1 MVNLATVFLGQD
13 VQRTSIS
20 HLSPEH
26 LSSDL
31 KHKFGATCSN
41 VFVVCCKCQP
51 AREYVGLRHAVKST
65 AFKSSASFSF
75 AGKGN
80 NYSIYFAS
88 KMGIVNV
95 FLTSL
100 RGKKSHPIWL
110 RCTPFYRAM
119 WQPCNFNTIFF
130 SLAAPSGFF
139 LFNVVYSW
147 EIPHAWAS
155 WIVSYRTAELL
166 NKRNG

>member
-1 MVNLATVFLGQD
+1 MVNLATVFLGRD
-13 VQRTSIS
+13 VHRTSIP

-26 LSSDL
+26 LNSDL

-41 VFVVCCKCQP
+41 VFVVCCKCQTV
-51 AREYVGLRHAVKST
+51 RKCVGLRHRSKST

-75 AGKGN
+75 AGKRN

-100 RGKKSHPIWL
+100 SGKKITPNMVKVHPL
-110 RCTPFYRAM
+110 LQSNVTTL
-119 WQPCNFNTIFF
+119 QLQHNIFF
-130 SLAAPSGFF
+130 L
-139 LFNVVYSW
+139 
-147 EIPHAWAS
+147 
-155 WIVSYRTAELL
+155 
-166 NKRNG
+166 